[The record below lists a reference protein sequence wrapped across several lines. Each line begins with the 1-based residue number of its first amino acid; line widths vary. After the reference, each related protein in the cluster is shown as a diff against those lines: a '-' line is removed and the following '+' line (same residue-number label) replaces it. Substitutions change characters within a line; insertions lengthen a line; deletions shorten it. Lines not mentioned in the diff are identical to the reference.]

1 MAPPSDSSNSSGERD
16 RAQDADTAGNRPPH
30 RAVAPPGTPSRLPGR
45 GIGLLTARNLG
56 VGVRGISGILS
67 ISRVSRVNRLIAAVR
82 RGLSALGGFRGVL
95 LVGVT
100 VPAVIVVSVL
110 ATVLDL
116 VPALGAV
123 DGVLDGVLVTG
134 LVHDRTRRLALR
146 CLRLGTVLPAPP
158 IPPAGVVV
166 IAELSH
172 EAISFPRRRGS
183 AATRGRAQTAQIT

>member
-16 RAQDADTAGNRPPH
+16 RAQDADTAGDRPPH

-100 VPAVIVVSVL
+100 VLAVIVVSVL

-123 DGVLDGVLVTG
+123 DGVLVTG
-134 LVHDRTRRLALR
+134 LVHDRPCRLALR
-146 CLRLGTVLPAPP
+146 CLRLRTVLPAPP
-158 IPPAGVVV
+158 ISPAGVVV
-166 IAELSH
+166 IAGLSH

-183 AATRGRAQTAQIT
+183 AATSVRAQTAQIT